1 MDDPPQQPAERPVR
15 RSTAPER
22 SYSIAIRGSAAFQ
35 AAFAIDLVHDWQ
47 CSRGM
52 WAETRSAD
60 PHKSVVWNR
69 QRTDGLFISHAPEV
83 RRHPVGSIGFMAQD
97 ATRSQS
103 ACCEVG

>member
-1 MDDPPQQPAERPVR
+1 
-15 RSTAPER
+15 
-22 SYSIAIRGSAAFQ
+22 
-35 AAFAIDLVHDWQ
+35 
-47 CSRGM
+47 
-52 WAETRSAD
+52 
-60 PHKSVVWNR
+60 VVWNR